1 VVALKTAGALIR
13 VRGMLASILLF
24 GLGHAVAQAPVL
36 RSIPD
41 GPLPKRF
48 DTEVQL
54 KDGEDPAAVQRDLL
68 FRLQRKGFLEAS
80 IDSCTTDSTGVICQ
94 LHVGPQY
101 RWARIRAVGAD
112 ASLAAEARF
121 RERAYSG
128 RDISPNAVAMLF
140 NDVLV
145 HCSTHGYPFAQVRL
159 DSLQATGDGL
169 EAALVIRKG
178 RLVRIDSVIV
188 RGSAKTSLRYLHA
201 HIGVK
206 PGDLYNERTIN
217 GVESRIRE
225 LAFVQQKQRPYV
237 QFTKEQTKLF
247 LFLDAR
253 KASSANGII
262 GLQPDDQGKVT
273 FTGDVDLRLRNALRR
288 GEAIELNWR
297 KLQDKTQDLRMR
309 FNLPFTFNTPFGT
322 DLSLRIFRRDTTF
335 LEVNARGAIEY
346 LLPLGDKLSVFVN
359 DKSSKRLG
367 RLSIAVPGLA
377 DVDLLSYGLGL
388 QRERL
393 NYRYNP
399 RSGHAASLD
408 GSVGNKRSSTAI
420 AGEAQTEATETKT
433 LQVELNGNVILHLP
447 LKRRST
453 LRIAGQGGW
462 MASDVLYSNELYRI
476 GGLKTMRGA
485 DEASIFCSAFA
496 IGTLEYRFLF
506 EENGNFFAFVDMG
519 WWEDQSKEE
528 PISDDP
534 VGFGIGASFETKAG
548 IFGITYALGQQFSNP
563 IDLRE
568 GKIHF
573 GFSTLF

>member
-1 VVALKTAGALIR
+1 MADAHVRLWGVLIC
-13 VRGMLASILLF
+13 ILLAGF
-24 GLGHAVAQAPVL
+24 GHTIAQAPVL
-36 RSIPD
+36 RLTPD

-48 DTEVQL
+48 NTEVEL
-54 KDGEDPAAVQRDLL
+54 RDGEDPAVVQRDLI
-68 FRLQRKGFLEAS
+68 FQLQRKGYLEAS
-80 IDSCTTDSTGVICQ
+80 IDSCTTDSTGSACQ
-94 LHVGPQY
+94 LHVGPAY

-112 ASLAAEARF
+112 ASLAADARF

-128 RDISPNAVAMLF
+128 RNISPGAVAMLL
-140 NDVLV
+140 NDVLI

-159 DSLQATGDGL
+159 DSLQPTGEGL
-169 EAALVIRKG
+169 EAALVIEKG
-178 RLVRIDSVIV
+178 RLVKIDSVV
-188 RGSAKTSLRYLHA
+188 VKGSAKTSLRYLNA

-206 PGDLYNERTIN
+206 PGDLYNERAIN

-237 QFTKEQTKLF
+237 QFTKEQTKLY

-322 DLSLRIFRRDTTF
+322 DLSLKIFRRDTTF

-388 QRERL
+388 QRERF
-393 NYRYNP
+393 NYKYNP

-408 GSVGNKRSSTAI
+408 GSVGNKRSSSAI
-420 AGEAQTEATETKT
+420 AGEAQTEGTETKT
-433 LQVELNGNVILHLP
+433 LQVELNGNIILHLP
-447 LKRRST
+447 IKRRST

-462 MASDVLYSNELYRI
+462 MANEVLYGNELYRI
-476 GGLKTMRGA
+476 GGLKSMRGV

-519 WWEDQSKEE
+519 LWEDQSKDEL
-528 PISDDP
+528 ISDDP

-548 IFGITYALGQQFSNP
+548 IFGLTYALGQQFSNP